1 MPAPVVG
8 KVSSPS
14 TPSTDPS
21 VRMNGL
27 RLKVWPQL
35 VDGLTGEVG
44 NFSIRLASL
53 SCDPEDS
60 CEEAGDEVGG
70 NKNLS
75 RAPKYIQIYCSLHSS
90 LKYSLRLVESI

>member
-1 MPAPVVG
+1 MINFSIDCSLGNVTIVPAPVVG

-35 VDGLTGEVG
+35 VDGLTEEVG
-44 NFSIRLASL
+44 NFSIRLTDP

-60 CEEAGDEVGG
+60 CEEAGDEVGT
-70 NKNLS
+70 NF
-75 RAPKYIQIYCSLHSS
+75 
-90 LKYSLRLVESI
+90 

>member
-1 MPAPVVG
+1 MTDVPAPVG
-8 KVSSPS
+8 EISSPS
-14 TPSTDPS
+14 TPFTDHS

-44 NFSIRLASL
+44 NFSIRLTDP

-60 CEEAGDEVGG
+60 CEEAGDEVWVLIFVDRTL
-70 NKNLS
+70 K
-75 RAPKYIQIYCSLHSS
+75 AYIQLHCSL
-90 LKYSLRLVESI
+90 RA